1 MYFRFANPE
10 YLYLLFIALP
20 LILWFI
26 YTIYQKRAALK
37 KFGDPALLAHLMPGA
52 SKGRPHVKFY
62 LLLLAIIGV
71 TFIIARPQFGS
82 KRETVKRQG
91 IEVIIALDVSYS
103 MLAQDDVRISRLDR
117 SKQLLYKLL
126 ERMNNDKLGIIVFAG
141 KAYTQLPITS
151 DYRAARM
158 YISSISP
165 KLIPQQGTAIGAAI
179 NTSMRSFT
187 SREDVAKS
195 IIIITDGENHEDDA
209 VGAAKEAREKGI
221 QVNVIGIGKPEGSP
235 IPIEGTNSFRKDK
248 SGTTVISKLNEQMA
262 QEIAVAGG
270 GIYIRA
276 DNTSVALKE
285 IQKELNKAAK
295 ADVETTV
302 YAEYDEQ
309 FQTIVWI
316 VLALLLLEF
325 CILERRNKF
334 LSKIKLFS

>member
-1 MYFRFANPE
+1 MFRFAHPE
-10 YLYLLFIALP
+10 YLYLLSIVP
-20 LILWFI
+20 LLVLWFI
-26 YTIYQKRAALK
+26 YSIYQKRAALK

-62 LLLLAIIGV
+62 LLLLAIIG
-71 TFIIARPQFGS
+71 TIFIVARPQFGS
-82 KRETVKRQG
+82 KYETVKRQG
-91 IEVIIALDVSYS
+91 IEVVIALDVSYS
-103 MLAQDDVRISRLDR
+103 MLAQDVLPNRLER
-117 SKQLLYKLL
+117 SKQLIYKLL
-126 ERMNNDKLGIIVFAG
+126 EGMNNDKLGIIVFAG
-141 KAYTQLPITS
+141 KAYTQLPLTS

-158 YISSISP
+158 YISSINP

-179 NTSMRSFT
+179 NMSMRSFT
-187 SREDVAKS
+187 SREDIARS

-209 VGAAKEAREKGI
+209 IGAAKEAREKGI
-221 QVNVIGIGKPEGSP
+221 QVSVIGMGTPEGRP

-262 QEIAVAGG
+262 REIAEAGG

-276 DNTSVALKE
+276 DNTSIALKE

-295 ADVETTV
+295 ADVETKI
-302 YAEYDEQ
+302 YSEYDEQ
-309 FQTIVWI
+309 FQTIIWI

>member
-1 MYFRFANPE
+1 
-10 YLYLLFIALP
+10 
-20 LILWFI
+20 
-26 YTIYQKRAALK
+26 
-37 KFGDPALLAHLMPGA
+37 MPSV

-82 KRETVKRQG
+82 KREPMKRQG
-91 IEVIIALDVSYS
+91 IEVVIALDVSNS
-103 MLAQDDVRISRLDR
+103 MLAQDVLPNRLER
-117 SKQLLYKLL
+117 SKQLIYRLL
-126 ERMNNDKLGIIVFAG
+126 EGMNNDKLGIVVFAG
-141 KAYTQLPITS
+141 RAYVQLPMTS

-158 YISSISP
+158 YISSITP
-165 KLIPQQGTAIGAAI
+165 NLIPQQGTAIGAAI

-187 SREDVAKS
+187 SRENVARS

-221 QVNVIGIGKPEGSP
+221 QIHVIGVGKPEGAP
-235 IPIEGTNSFRKDK
+235 IPIAGTNNFLRDR
-248 SGTTVISKLNEQMA
+248 SGTTVISKLNEQMGI
-262 QEIAVAGG
+262 EIAAAGG
-270 GIYIRA
+270 GIYVRA
-276 DNTSVALKE
+276 DNTSLALKE
-285 IQKELNKAAK
+285 IQRELSKAAK

-309 FQTIVWI
+309 FQLIIWI

-325 CILERRNKF
+325 CILERKNRF